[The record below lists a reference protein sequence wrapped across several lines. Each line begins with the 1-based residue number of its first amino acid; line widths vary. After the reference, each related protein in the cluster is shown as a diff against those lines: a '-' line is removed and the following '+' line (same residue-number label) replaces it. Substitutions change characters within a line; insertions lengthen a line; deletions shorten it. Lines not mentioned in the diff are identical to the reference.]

1 MTVTKPDNYP
11 VEPAELWQH
20 FYQITQT
27 PRPSGEEAALR
38 SHIIELAERAGHS
51 WKTDTA
57 GNLVVYVAGSEGRG
71 EEAAVIIQNH
81 LDMVTVKTDDKD
93 HDFSRD
99 ALTLKV
105 EDGWLLADRTTLGAD
120 NGLGC
125 AAALALMTDSS
136 VSHPPLEL
144 LFTVEE
150 ETGLYGAS
158 DLDAGLLS
166 GRRMLNLD
174 TEDWGEV
181 FVGCAGGRGWIL
193 RREMERA
200 TEAGAGESWRV
211 SLRGLAGGHSG
222 IQIHQQLGN
231 AIKLLGQWL
240 VEARDLDVQLCAFD
254 GGVAHNVIPRE
265 ASLDFHC
272 APGLRTQLEALN
284 AGLLARW
291 QSYLPEADAE
301 LELCL
306 EPVESALAVTPA
318 AQALFQQ
325 LIMIF
330 PHGAISYN
338 LERPAELVDLSIN
351 LAILRLNANG
361 LYLETTLRYF
371 NEKQALGLAQQVLAI
386 ADWLE
391 AEPEQ
396 TVNYPGWQPDFDNPL
411 LAQTVALYEEL
422 FGNPPAIKAIHAGL
436 ECGILKS
443 KQSDMDIVSFGPTIR
458 GAHSPRERLEV
469 ATVPGFWQLLTT
481 LLERI

>member
-38 SHIIELAERAGHS
+38 SHIIELAERAGQT

-57 GNLVVYVAGSEGRG
+57 GNLVVYVAGSQGRG

-93 HDFSRD
+93 HDFSLD

-125 AAALALMTDSS
+125 AAALALMTDPS
-136 VSHPPLEL
+136 VFHPPLEL

-150 ETGLYGAS
+150 ETGLYGAA

-166 GRRMLNLD
+166 GTRMLNLD

-200 TEAGAGESWRV
+200 TEPGTGESWRL

-240 VEARDLDVQLCAFD
+240 VEARDLDVRLCAFD

-291 QSYLPEADAE
+291 QSYLPEADAG

-318 AQALFQQ
+318 LQALFQQ

-351 LAILRLNANG
+351 LAILRLHAKG

-396 TVNYPGWQPDFDNPL
+396 TVNYPGWQPEFDNPL
-411 LAQTVALYEEL
+411 LAQTVALYAEL

-443 KQSDMDIVSFGPTIR
+443 KKSDMDIVSFGPTIR
-458 GAHSPRERLEV
+458 GAHSPRERLEI
-469 ATVPGFWQLLTT
+469 ATVPGFWRLLTT
-481 LLERI
+481 LLERM